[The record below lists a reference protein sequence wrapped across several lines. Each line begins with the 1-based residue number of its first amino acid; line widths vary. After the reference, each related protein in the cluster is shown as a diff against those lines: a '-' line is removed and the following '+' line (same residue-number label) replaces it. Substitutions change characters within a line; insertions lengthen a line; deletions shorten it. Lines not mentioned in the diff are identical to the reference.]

1 MEAFDQIFLEFI
13 NISNNWILVN
23 KWDFYT
29 KRALNFHSMDQLHPF
44 LKSLWQKSKKILKRL
59 HVVCPHSSPHMN
71 KTLIYGKLSL
81 SVRIKRRGY
90 IINMPNQ

>member
-1 MEAFDQIFLEFI
+1 MEAFDQIFLEII

-29 KRALNFHSMDQLHPF
+29 KRALDFHCMDQLHPF

-59 HVVCPHSSPHMN
+59 HLVCPHNSFHMN

-81 SVRIKRRGY
+81 SVWIKRRGY

>member
-29 KRALNFHSMDQLHPF
+29 KRALNFHSMGQLHPF
-44 LKSLWQKSKKILKRL
+44 LKSLWQKSKKIHKRFHL
-59 HVVCPHSSPHMN
+59 VSHHNSPNMN
-71 KTLIYGKLSL
+71 ETLI
-81 SVRIKRRGY
+81 
-90 IINMPNQ
+90 

>member
-29 KRALNFHSMDQLHPF
+29 KRALNFHSMDQLHRF
-44 LKSLWQKSKKILKRL
+44 LNL
-59 HVVCPHSSPHMN
+59 
-71 KTLIYGKLSL
+71 YGKNLKKYSKGSMWYVL
-81 SVRIKRRGY
+81 TIAL
-90 IINMPNQ
+90 I

>member
-29 KRALNFHSMDQLHPF
+29 KRALNFHSMGQLHPF
-44 LKSLWQKSKKILKRL
+44 LKLLWQKSKKILKRL
-59 HVVCPHSSPHMN
+59 HLVCPHNSPHMN
-71 KTLIYGKLSL
+71 KTLI
-81 SVRIKRRGY
+81 
-90 IINMPNQ
+90 

>member
-1 MEAFDQIFLEFI
+1 MEAFGQIFLEFI

-44 LKSLWQKSKKILKRL
+44 FNR
-59 HVVCPHSSPHMN
+59 
-71 KTLIYGKLSL
+71 YGKNL
-81 SVRIKRRGY
+81 KKH
-90 IINMPNQ
+90 